1 MQLLRDIKEYLVANG
16 ITDKITLDAIGEEP
30 DKAMVLYTYDSGL
43 FGSQIAGHTSYVQI
57 VARAKSSTD
66 AYNLALSAMNSL
78 IVEDE
83 IVQLTPTRWAKVSVA
98 QTPLKIK
105 VDDAGR
111 LYYGFNVSIIT
122 STN

>member
-16 ITDKITLDAIGEEP
+16 ITDNITLDAIGEEP

-111 LYYGFNVSIIT
+111 LYYGFNVSFIT